1 MPHGATVARPG
12 RVIACA
18 GRRVDAPGAV
28 PRRFPPEEV
37 GRVALAIRRAI
48 SDPPPHLVM
57 SSAACGADLLFLE
70 AALDAGAR
78 ARVILPF
85 APEAFRRR
93 SVEDRPGDWGR
104 RFDDVLRHREDIDL
118 VVLSPGTPRTDREAD
133 VAYRRVTNA
142 IVDEALRAGATE
154 ALIVW
159 DGHPKSSGDETEAF
173 RKRAIASG
181 WRITDVLTTPQ

>member
-1 MPHGATVARPG
+1 MPDGAALARPG

-28 PRRFPPEEV
+28 PRRFPLEEV
-37 GRVALAIRRAI
+37 GRVAAAIRRAI
-48 SDPPPHLVM
+48 SSPPPCLVV

-70 AALDAGAR
+70 AALEAGAQ

-104 RFDDVLRHREDIDL
+104 RFDEVVRHRQDVDL
-118 VVLSPGTPRTDREAD
+118 VVLSPRAPRTDDEAAG
-133 VAYRRVTNA
+133 AYRRVTNA

-159 DGHPKSSGDETEAF
+159 DRQPKAGGDETEAF
-173 RKRAIASG
+173 RERATAAG
-181 WRITDVLTTPQ
+181 WQITDVLTTPQ

>member
-1 MPHGATVARPG
+1 V
-12 RVIACA
+12 
-18 GRRVDAPGAV
+18 
-28 PRRFPPEEV
+28 
-37 GRVALAIRRAI
+37 
-48 SDPPPHLVM
+48 

-70 AALDAGAR
+70 AALEAGSR

-104 RFDDVLRHREDIDL
+104 RFDEVVRHREDVDL
-118 VVLSPGTPRTDREAD
+118 VVLSPKAPRTDDEAAG
-133 VAYRRVTNA
+133 AYRRVTNA

-159 DGHPKSSGDETEAF
+159 DGHPKAGGDETEAF
-173 RKRAIASG
+173 RERAIASG
-181 WRITDVLTTPQ
+181 WQITDVLTLPSRI